1 MRAAHYLGD
10 GVIAVRDVTET
21 PPGPGEVTVA
31 VAYTGICGTD
41 LHVLHGAMDARVT
54 TPAVLGHETSG
65 RVAALGPEV
74 SGWAVGDPVTVMP
87 LRWCGSCPACQ
98 AGFTH
103 VCRQLVF
110 VGIDAPGSLQ
120 QYWNVPAD
128 LLVRLPHDVSLRAAA
143 LVEPTAV
150 AVHDVERA
158 DLRPG
163 ESALVVGAGPVGLL
177 VATVARGGG
186 ARVLVSE
193 ADPRRRELAADLGF
207 DVLDPVAGDVAE
219 RVEAWTGGAGAH
231 VAFEVS
237 GSQPGLDDAV
247 SALAVRGRLVLVGI
261 HPQPRQVDVFRVFW
275 RELTLAGARVYE
287 RADFERAVA
296 LVAAGDVPVDRLV
309 SHVAPLESARAAF
322 ESLEA
327 GGQVKVLVRCGSD
340 A

>member
-1 MRAAHYLGD
+1 
-10 GVIAVRDVTET
+10 
-21 PPGPGEVTVA
+21 
-31 VAYTGICGTD
+31 
-41 LHVLHGAMDARVT
+41 MDARVT
-54 TPAVLGHETSG
+54 TPAVLGHEMSG
-65 RVAALGPEV
+65 RVAEVGPAV
-74 SGWAVGDPVTVMP
+74 TGWAAGDPVTVMP
-87 LRWCGSCPACQ
+87 LRWCGTCPACR

-103 VCRQLVF
+103 VCRRLVF
-110 VGIDAPGSLQ
+110 VGIDAPGSLRER
-120 QYWNVPAD
+120 WNVPAD
-128 LLVRLPHDVSLRAAA
+128 LLVRLPREMSLRAAA

-150 AVHDVERA
+150 AAHDVERA

-177 VATVARGGG
+177 IATVARGSG

-193 ADPRRRELAADLGF
+193 ADRRRRELARDLGF
-207 DVLDPVAGDVAE
+207 DVVDPATEDVAG

-247 SALAVRGRLVLVGI
+247 QALAVRGRLVVVGI
-261 HPQPRQVDVFRVFW
+261 HAQPRQVDLFRVFW
-275 RELTLAGARVYE
+275 RELTLVGARVYE

-309 SHVAPLESARAAF
+309 SHVEPLESAGSAF
-322 ESLEA
+322 ESLA
-327 GGQVKVLVRCGSD
+327 SGGQVKVLVQCGPD